1 LSKLRRTRCEPSRV
15 AFCYCRMLPR
25 ALALCALLTCAAAA
39 EPPRRVVSINLCT
52 DQLLIA
58 LADRAQV
65 AAVSYNARD
74 PELSFLAR
82 EAASYPI
89 IGGSGEEVLKLAPDL
104 VLAGA
109 FTRQVTRELLL
120 RQGLRVETFMPVLTI
135 ADVRAEIGRIAA
147 LLGHPDRGA
156 ALEAEISRALA
167 EIGPAPARPLT
178 ALQFQR
184 RGYASGRETLVS
196 ELMARVGLANAAE
209 RLGIASVE
217 RVPLEA
223 VLKAAPDVLV
233 LDDERAQA
241 DDQGAALLQHPALA
255 ASVPAAR
262 RIVVPL
268 RETVCGGPALPAAIR
283 TLSREVARVRGLM
296 R

>member
-1 LSKLRRTRCEPSRV
+1 MKRSRAICERGARRIPLIGSVLSAGMF
-15 AFCYCRMLPR
+15 AF
-25 ALALCALLTCAAAA
+25 AVGAA

-65 AAVSYNARD
+65 AAVSFNARD
-74 PELSFLAR
+74 PELSYLAR

-89 IGGSGEEVLKLAPDL
+89 IQGSAEEVLKLAPDL

-109 FTRQVTRELLL
+109 FTRQATRELL
-120 RQGLRVETFMPVLTI
+120 RQQGLRVETFMPVLTVTD
-135 ADVRAEIGRIAA
+135 ARAEIGRVAA
-147 LLGHPDRGA
+147 LLGHSDRGA
-156 ALEAEISRALA
+156 ALQAEIGRALA
-167 EIGPAPARPLT
+167 EIAPMASRTIT

-184 RGYASGRETLVS
+184 RGYASGRETLIS
-196 ELMARVGLANAAE
+196 ELMARAGLANAAE

-223 VLKAAPDVLV
+223 VLKAKPDVLI
-233 LDDERAQA
+233 LEDGRAEA
-241 DDQGAALLQHPALA
+241 VDQGAALLQHPALA
-255 ASVPAAR
+255 AIVPPER

-268 RETVCGGPALPAAIR
+268 NQTVCGGPSLAAAIR
-283 TLSREVARVRGLM
+283 TLSREIARVRAAGAPLSP
-296 R
+296 